1 MNSFTVI
8 WSLVKWL
15 GLALIVLF
23 LLSTSL
29 RALWAAYDND
39 NFPEALLV
47 KVELLPFIFPIHMAT
62 GGLSLLLVPLT
73 YFLRFTR
80 NHKWIGRVAAADIIV
95 AGLTA
100 IPVAVT
106 APVAPMAAAGF
117 ATQAII
123 WMALLAKGI
132 WHIKRREIAAH
143 RNAMLMMAAVTSGA
157 MFFRIYLALW
167 AIFGTASGFKS
178 FYACD
183 SWMAWVLPLGV
194 MIFIIRPYPFAKR
207 GYAEPV
213 R

>member
-1 MNSFTVI
+1 MVI
-8 WSLVKWL
+8 WRLVKWV
-15 GLALIVLF
+15 GLAVLILF
-23 LLSTSL
+23 ILSTAA
-29 RALWAAYDND
+29 RAMWEAYDND

-62 GGLSLLLVPLT
+62 GGLALLLVPLT
-73 YFLRFTR
+73 YFFRFTR
-80 NHKWIGRVAAADIIV
+80 YHKWLGRVAAADIIV
-95 AGLTA
+95 AGITA

-117 ATQAII
+117 ATQAIV

-132 WHIKRREIAAH
+132 WHIRRREIAAH

-167 AIFGTASGFKS
+167 AIFGTASGFKI

-183 SWMAWVLPLGV
+183 SWIAWVLPLGA
-194 MIFIIRPYPFAKR
+194 MIFIIRPYPFAKH
-207 GYAEPV
+207 GYVAPA